1 MNNTMRKRG
10 NPWRCASPLLVY
22 VIGQNL
28 VSVVVILAYYVKQ
41 GFFEVNNIS
50 AEELMNQVISS
61 TLENMGALSFAAMVV
76 GYVVLIPVF
85 WHMHRKDLAQDKIL
99 GYERN
104 YEKVPLNMYA
114 ILIAAGAASCLAAS
128 NMISMSGLVES
139 SESYSTAVN
148 TLYSSGFLPELIGLG
163 ILAPLTEELLFRGLV
178 YRRFKEFNQVIG
190 SMVWASLI
198 FALLHGNLVQGI
210 YAFVMGFLFCYVYE
224 RYGSLKAP
232 VVMHMASNLLAV
244 IASETGIL
252 DFMYNSI
259 SMFYGSTFICCA
271 VVVAMIY
278 LIELYVRPY
287 TELTAQSSDK

>member
-1 MNNTMRKRG
+1 MRKRG

-28 VSVVVILAYYVKQ
+28 VSAVVILAYYVKQ
-41 GFFEVNNIS
+41 GFFQVADVS
-50 AEELMNQVISS
+50 AEELMNQVVSS
-61 TLENMGALSFAAMVV
+61 TWENMDVLSFAAMIV

-85 WHMHRKDLAQDKIL
+85 WHMHRKDLAQDKLL
-99 GYERN
+99 GYEKN
-104 YEKVPLNMYA
+104 HEKVRPSLYA

-128 NMISMSGLVES
+128 NMISMSSLVKS

-148 TLYSSGFLPELIGLG
+148 TLYSTGFLPELIGLG

-178 YRRFKEFNQVIG
+178 YRRFKEFNPVIG

-210 YAFVMGFLFCYVYE
+210 YAFVMGFLFCYIYE

-252 DFMYNSI
+252 DFIYSST
-259 SMFYGSTFICCA
+259 SMFYGSTLICCA
-271 VVVAMIY
+271 IVVAMIY

-287 TELTAQSSDK
+287 TEEPAQSSDK